1 MELDLDSFFSLRESE
16 NFILADSEK
25 VILKFLNFSN
35 LKPISI
41 LLSDSFRS
49 RTELYESFSSVHF
62 VDNDIFKERPGLK
75 FHKGIIAKF
84 SKPIILDITELRES
98 FFFLNGLTSPE
109 NVGSIIRTLAGLGIK
124 NIVFD
129 NKTCN
134 PFLRRCIRVS
144 MGNVVFLNIF
154 KVQSFEDI
162 SFDKFEI
169 YSTGNEQ
176 NSISI
181 NDWKPRRPFGVVI
194 GSEGHG
200 VDKEFASKCFGNIKI
215 PIVEDVQHLNASNA
229 ASILAYKA
237 SELLNLI

>member
-1 MELDLDSFFSLRESE
+1 MELDLDSFFSLRESDD
-16 NFILADSEK
+16 FVIADSEK
-25 VILKFLNFSN
+25 VILKFLKFSK

-41 LLSDSFRS
+41 LISQSLRS
-49 RTELYESFSSVHF
+49 KRELFTAFDTVHF
-62 VDNDIFKERPGLK
+62 VDDIIFKERPGLK

-84 SKPIILDITELRES
+84 SKPKILDVKDLNES

-129 NKTCN
+129 SKTCN

-144 MGNVVFLNIF
+144 MGNIVFLNVF
-154 KVQSFEDI
+154 KVRSFEDM
-162 SFDKFEI
+162 SFDQFEI

-176 NSISI
+176 RSILI
-181 NDWKPRRPFGVVI
+181 NDWKPRLPFGVVI

-200 VDKEFASKCFGNIKI
+200 VDKEFATKCFGNIKI
-215 PIVEDVQHLNASNA
+215 PILENVQHLNASNA
-229 ASILAYKA
+229 ASILAFKS
-237 SELLNLI
+237 SELLNLF